1 MPRARLKKTRR
12 ISAVQT
18 QLLRTAQWRASAI
31 QRECERLDVSRR
43 ELVSSMGDELF
54 GPLLVEQAARR
65 LSHLVV
71 QSAQAAAAHAVQEEA
86 VRTEGLSLKRTERAV
101 RAAERASRSAEDRAT
116 VAEIAEQSALRKT
129 AGASLA

>member
-1 MPRARLKKTRR
+1 MPHERLKKTRR

-18 QLLRTAQWRASAI
+18 QLLRSAKWRAGAI
-31 QRECERLDVSRR
+31 LRERERIDVSRS
-43 ELVSSMGDELF
+43 ELVTSMGDELF

-65 LSHLVV
+65 LSHLAVE
-71 QSAQAAAAHAVQEEA
+71 SAQAAAAHAAQEET
-86 VRTEGLSLKRTERAV
+86 VRAEGLSLKRTERAV
-101 RAAERASRSAEDRAT
+101 RAAARASRTAEDRAT